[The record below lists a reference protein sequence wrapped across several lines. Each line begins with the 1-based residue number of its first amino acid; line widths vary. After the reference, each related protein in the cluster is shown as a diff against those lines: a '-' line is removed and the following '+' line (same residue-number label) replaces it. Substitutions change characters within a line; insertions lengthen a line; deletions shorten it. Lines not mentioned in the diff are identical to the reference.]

1 MLSKEHFPNK
11 YAHTVIFCDARV
23 HDLSSLSVHAVPRCR
38 LLIRRTIDMNV
49 TLFHHKAVA
58 NPRAVDTEARVV
70 RVGELEA
77 QVQLVVGAVILKQR
91 CARRAGAQ
99 LSSSVAQLT
108 AAFSVVVTNKRDVL
122 S

>member
-1 MLSKEHFPNK
+1 MM
-11 YAHTVIFCDARV
+11 
-23 HDLSSLSVHAVPRCR
+23 
-38 LLIRRTIDMNV
+38 RRTIDTNV
-49 TLFHHKAVA
+49 TLFHHNAVA

-99 LSSSVAQLT
+99 LGSSLEQLT
-108 AAFSVVVTNKRDVL
+108 MVLVTNKRDVL